1 MESSSESDKSSSSSD
16 ESFDTE
22 EESFDDDEVGIEAS
36 NNNDSEKEIVNNVV
50 VDVEKEENETEVE
63 SIEVQK
69 ELVWKDTKLFPPER
83 SKSDVWKFGGF
94 PKDENGKLLK
104 ERVICSICGKK
115 IHYAN
120 SPTNFRTHLNDKHG
134 SIVKSVFSKTSTTNQ
149 PKITMFGK
157 SFTIKK
163 YKGDHPKQRK
173 FRKLVNKW
181 IIKDKRSLGICE
193 DVGFRDII
201 ELADNQLSVPSR
213 RTVTREIKSL
223 FSQKRKET
231 KEKFSKIDYFS
242 CTNDAGTSLAGHSF
256 IDVNVHWINDDFE
269 CERKVVDVK
278 AIHSKKAPN
287 YRKSVDDTLDSHGI
301 KEKVFCFTTDNEP
314 TMQSTFSKVE
324 RNGCFPRIESIRIQ
338 SHSVRSQQLGNSE
351 KT

>member
-22 EESFDDDEVGIEAS
+22 EESFDDDDEVGKEAS

-120 SPTNFRTHLNDKHG
+120 SPTNFRIFIL
-134 SIVKSVFSKTSTTNQ
+134 
-149 PKITMFGK
+149 
-157 SFTIKK
+157 
-163 YKGDHPKQRK
+163 
-173 FRKLVNKW
+173 RKLQITENLLMTLLTVMVSRK
-181 IIKDKRSLGICE
+181 KSSASL
-193 DVGFRDII
+193 
-201 ELADNQLSVPSR
+201 
-213 RTVTREIKSL
+213 RTMNLPCSAHFPKL
-223 FSQKRKET
+223 KET
-231 KEKFSKIDYFS
+231 
-242 CTNDAGTSLAGHSF
+242 AASL
-256 IDVNVHWINDDFE
+256 
-269 CERKVVDVK
+269 
-278 AIHSKKAPN
+278 
-287 YRKSVDDTLDSHGI
+287 T
-301 KEKVFCFTTDNEP
+301 
-314 TMQSTFSKVE
+314 
-324 RNGCFPRIESIRIQ
+324 
-338 SHSVRSQQLGNSE
+338 
-351 KT
+351 

>member
-22 EESFDDDEVGIEAS
+22 EESFDDDDEVGKEAS

-94 PKDENGKLLK
+94 AKDENGKLLK

-134 SIVKSVFSKTSTTNQ
+134 
-149 PKITMFGK
+149 
-157 SFTIKK
+157 
-163 YKGDHPKQRK
+163 HR
-173 FRKLVNKW
+173 L
-181 IIKDKRSLGICE
+181 
-193 DVGFRDII
+193 
-201 ELADNQLSVPSR
+201 
-213 RTVTREIKSL
+213 
-223 FSQKRKET
+223 
-231 KEKFSKIDYFS
+231 
-242 CTNDAGTSLAGHSF
+242 H
-256 IDVNVHWINDDFE
+256 
-269 CERKVVDVK
+269 
-278 AIHSKKAPN
+278 
-287 YRKSVDDTLDSHGI
+287 
-301 KEKVFCFTTDNEP
+301 
-314 TMQSTFSKVE
+314 
-324 RNGCFPRIESIRIQ
+324 
-338 SHSVRSQQLGNSE
+338 
-351 KT
+351 